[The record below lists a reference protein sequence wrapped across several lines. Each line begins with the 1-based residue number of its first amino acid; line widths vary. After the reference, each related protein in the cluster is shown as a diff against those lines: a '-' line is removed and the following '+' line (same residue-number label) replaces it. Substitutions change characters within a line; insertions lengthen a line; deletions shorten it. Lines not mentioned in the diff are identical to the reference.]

1 MLYVADTEP
10 ARLWAFDIAAPG
22 VVNKHGWPS
31 PHGGRIIAGLPSF
44 QRFDSLAVEASGNV
58 AVATLHA
65 GCITV
70 IAPDGRVVRTVTM
83 PDEFPTNI
91 CFGGPDMRTAY
102 VTLSATGRLGALDWP
117 EPGLRLN
124 Y

>member
-1 MLYVADTEP
+1 MAGES
-10 ARLWAFDIAAPG
+10 
-22 VVNKHGWPS
+22 S
-31 PHGGRIIAGLPSF
+31 PVSAVSS
-44 QRFDSLAVEASGNV
+44 DSTVWQCEANGNV

-70 IAPDGRVVRTVTM
+70 IAPDGKVVRQVAM

-91 CFGGPDMRTAY
+91 CFGGADMRTAY
-102 VTLSATGRLGALDWP
+102 VTLSATGRLGALDWD

-124 Y
+124 F